1 MAVYVCVCRC
11 VGVCVWGTEGVYDD
25 VLHPHPSIHPSFIHP
40 FIHHRHDT
48 GMVLYCN
55 ARDTIGGGG
64 GFLSGGE
71 VIGSTALPLLL
82 LLCACAGGLRSGRE
96 EEGGARDLHI
106 VT

>member
-64 GFLSGGE
+64 VFCQE
-71 VIGSTALPLLL
+71 VRLLVLRHCHFYFYFVLALA
-82 LLCACAGGLRSGRE
+82 ACGPEEKKRE
-96 EEGGARDLHI
+96 ALVI
-106 VT
+106 CIL